1 MNVGEVDPSL
11 LDHRTVTQHTSAA
24 TTTSFTAPGIF
35 HKVSNAIGQF
45 QTTADLVLQLQ
56 QEGLDLGHIRFAHL
70 VSSQPG
76 SSPDPIIVMSPDGLS
91 RSALPLSERFKRG
104 G

>member
-1 MNVGEVDPSL
+1 MNVREVDPSL
-11 LDHRTVTQHTSAA
+11 LDHRAVTQHASA
-24 TTTSFTAPGIF
+24 TTTTPFTAPGIF
-35 HKVSNAIGQF
+35 HKVSGAVGLF

-91 RSALPLSERFKRG
+91 QSVLPLFERFKRG
-104 G
+104 E